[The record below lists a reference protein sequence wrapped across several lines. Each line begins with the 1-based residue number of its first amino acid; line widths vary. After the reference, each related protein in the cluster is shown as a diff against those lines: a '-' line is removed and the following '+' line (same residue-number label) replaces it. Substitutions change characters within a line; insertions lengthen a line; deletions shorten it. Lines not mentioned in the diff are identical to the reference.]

1 MLLDIRK
8 LYKSGVTSDL
18 FRPIEVPVPA
28 EADFEIAF
36 CEDIL
41 KSVPGRAHFETMVLL
56 GDAYTR
62 KGEYAKG
69 LEMDIQLSRLQPENK
84 LVRYNLACSYA
95 LTGQKEKAFSTLNKA
110 VELGYRDVEHLR
122 NDHDL
127 DAIKSDPR
135 FQSLLT
141 KLSSVTQEPE
151 TSSHQ
156 GIS

>member
-18 FRPIEVPVPA
+18 FRPIDVPVPA

-41 KSVPGRAHFETMVLL
+41 KSNPHPSHFEAMVLL

-62 KGEYAKG
+62 KGDFAKG
-69 LEMDIQLSRLQPENK
+69 LEMDLQLSRIQPENN
-84 LVRYNLACSYA
+84 LVRYNLACSFA
-95 LTGQKEKAFSTLNKA
+95 LTGQGEKALSTLNKA

-127 DAIKSDPR
+127 DTIKTDPR
-135 FQSLLT
+135 FLTLLN
-141 KLSSVTQEPE
+141 KLSNVSEE
-151 TSSHQ
+151 TSSPQ
-156 GIS
+156 RLD